1 MFQVGIWRFTVPKK
15 INTAVLLHAQ
25 EKSKAFGVGAESPL
39 CRLQDGQSK
48 VTEVGGLRLSS
59 SKFIPVVI
67 NAAPNNGGIGGVK

>member
-1 MFQVGIWRFTVPKK
+1 MFQVGIWRLTVPKK
-15 INTAVLLHAQ
+15 NNTAVLLHHR
-25 EKSKAFGVGAESPL
+25 EKSKAFRVGAESPL
-39 CRLQDGQSK
+39 CRLQDGQFK